1 MDSQTNLFENDN
13 YVVKTHSGQY
23 AVINKVTGIIE
34 VETKM
39 LPDAYMAAAGLN
51 DALIKKPWSWYEKGD
66 VAAGMDAFLFDGK
79 GTGPTN

>member
-1 MDSQTNLFENDN
+1 
-13 YVVKTHSGQY
+13 
-23 AVINKVTGIIE
+23 
-34 VETKM
+34 M